1 MGQQLTLSI
10 QKRWLFSAMLLTVA
24 QHGFFF
30 PSFSFLKKKLA
41 CANFI

>member
-1 MGQQLTLSI
+1 
-10 QKRWLFSAMLLTVA
+10 MLLTVA

-41 CANFI
+41 YANFF